1 MQSMLCEDGKQRTG
15 HLQDILF
22 SVKGETPMRL
32 KNALT
37 NGIGCKRARNWV
49 RYNSAPN

>member
-1 MQSMLCEDGKQRTG
+1 MQPMLCEDENHRTE
-15 HLQDILF
+15 HLQDLLL